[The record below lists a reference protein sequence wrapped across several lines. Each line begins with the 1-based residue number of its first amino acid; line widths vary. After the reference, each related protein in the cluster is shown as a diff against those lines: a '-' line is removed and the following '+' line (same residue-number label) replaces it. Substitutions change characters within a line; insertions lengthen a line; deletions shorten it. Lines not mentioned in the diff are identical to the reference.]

1 MTVARAAPAP
11 PVKEDDED
19 RVQHNI
25 GDRPDAGDAHAQH
38 RLAGHPDKITEKLGQ
53 SLEKAPQ
60 RHDAVVDHR
69 IGVGGGG
76 DAEEPEQRVG
86 EEEQK
91 GGQEQLK
98 GTDQHKGVAEGPV
111 HPPGLSLAGKKA
123 ETGGAAGAAHEPE
136 GHHHVGQGKTHRQPR
151 QGRGAHPVAHKDP
164 VHNVVDGGDEQG
176 DGRRDGKAQ
185 DHGEQR
191 PVPVIHLGSLHG
203 CLLSILVS

>member
-1 MTVARAAPAP
+1 MTVARAAPAPP

-25 GDRPDAGDAHAQH
+25 GHRPDA
-38 RLAGHPDKITEKLGQ
+38 
-53 SLEKAPQ
+53 
-60 RHDAVVDHR
+60 
-69 IGVGGGG
+69 G

-91 GGQEQLK
+91 GGQEQFK
-98 GTDQHKGVAEGPV
+98 GTDQHKGVAESPV